1 MVFICDTEMHAST
14 LRQRR
19 QVQEKSL
26 MAVRCSALQITCMM
40 ALTETE
46 SSYESE
52 EIMEESRVDF
62 MLPYC

>member
-1 MVFICDTEMHAST
+1 MVLICNTEMHSST

-26 MAVRCSALQITCMM
+26 MAVECSELKVTCMM

-46 SSYESE
+46 SSYKSE
-52 EIMEESRVDF
+52 ETCGKE
-62 MLPYC
+62 